1 MYIIPEYDLFCFSVN
16 RCCLILVVSSKFSH
30 FWHSFALIWNIMSGF
45 AGRGQ
50 AATAFLEYKAK
61 DQDLMTFLHK
71 QYNEVPIP

>member
-1 MYIIPEYDLFCFSVN
+1 
-16 RCCLILVVSSKFSH
+16 
-30 FWHSFALIWNIMSGF
+30 MSGF

-71 QYNEVPIP
+71 Q